1 MVFNETFI
9 NRPKGIT
16 VQSIE
21 NFYKFKNK
29 IKVVTDKDALIPI
42 CREEGIVIDDQNHD
56 MNLTEIRK
64 KILNTYLS
72 IHFSKEASKSL
83 SEQREKQESNIKK
96 LTNYLDSK
104 NSKSI
109 LWVGG
114 SLGSTDKTKSTQSDL
129 DLFFALPRC
138 EDDASVDEESSIFR
152 NLNDIGFII
161 INKDK
166 SIEGFMRVLK
176 TGRGLARLSGMTKDG
191 VELDFHCVGIDDIKD
206 MDKLKP
212 GWIERVPKTE
222 DYFESR
228 ISFIGNHKVLPKLG
242 DRLFNYFDSD
252 GEMFKGFYPDNFSA
266 GAKLFYDPSGD
277 GEKISNNLWRAIVKA
292 FLFHNN
298 AYKKDASGRIQ
309 SIDKNSAPFEGF
321 LKTLHY
327 QSSDEYSEDRL
338 KYLKEKYNQTLEELM
353 NKISFNLK
361 FYSLSNLK

>member
-1 MVFNETFI
+1 MLFNETFI
-9 NRPKGIT
+9 KRPEGIT
-16 VQSIE
+16 VQSVE
-21 NFYKFKNK
+21 NFYKFKSK
-29 IKVVTDKDALIPI
+29 IKVVTDKDALIQI
-42 CREEGIVIDDQNHD
+42 CGEEGIVVDDQYHD

-64 KILNTYLS
+64 KILNAYLS

-83 SEQREKQESNIKK
+83 LEQREKQESNIEK
-96 LTNYLDSK
+96 LTNYLGSK

-114 SLGSTDKTKSTQSDL
+114 SLGATDKTKSTQSDL
-129 DLFFALPRC
+129 DLFFALPKC
-138 EDDASVDEESSIFR
+138 EDDTSIDEESSIFR

-161 INKDK
+161 INRDK
-166 SIEGFMRVLK
+166 SIEGLRRALK

-191 VELDFHCVGIDDIKD
+191 VELDFHCVGIDDVKD

-242 DRLFNYFDSD
+242 ERLFNYLDSD

-266 GAKLFYDPSGD
+266 GAKLFFDPTGD
-277 GEKISNNLWRAIVKA
+277 GEKISSDLWRAIVKA

-298 AYKKDASGRIQ
+298 AYKRDASGRVT
-309 SIDKNSAPFEGF
+309 SIDKDNASFEGF
-321 LKTLHY
+321 LRTLHY
-327 QSSDEYSEDRL
+327 QSSNEYSEDRL
-338 KYLKEKYNQTLEELM
+338 KYLKDKYNQTLEEIM
-353 NKISFNLK
+353 RK
-361 FYSLSNLK
+361 FHLT